1 MATPEWLNKVIVKK
15 EVVDFHFEEK
25 LLYIECI
32 NKNSVAE
39 EILDTMKKNLGENY
53 HYGIKPYNKYWK
65 ENSHNENL
73 VVYAKEKE

>member
-15 EVVDFHFEEK
+15 EVVDFHFEEN

-39 EILDTMKKNLGENY
+39 EILDEMKIHLGENY
-53 HYGIKPYNKYWK
+53 HYGIKSYNKYWK
-65 ENSHNENL
+65 ENSNNNNL
-73 VVYAKEKE
+73 IVYAKEKE

>member
-1 MATPEWLNKVIVKK
+1 MGTPEWLNKVIIKK
-15 EVVDFHFEEK
+15 EVVKFHQEEK

-39 EILDTMKKNLGENY
+39 EILDVMKEHLGENY
-53 HYGIKPYNKYWK
+53 RYGIKTYNKYWND
-65 ENSHNENL
+65 NSHNENL